1 MKRPLQL
8 PLQDYDG
15 MKQMLDAEER
25 VEIDRNAWK
34 RDEWKDGEDVG
45 KHLPCVESSCCL
57 DCRLN
62 PCLLPLCQLSHP
74 SCFKQSPQ
82 FALGVHF
89 TFEITLPGYAERK

>member
-15 MKQMLDAEER
+15 MRAMLDGEEH

-45 KHLPCVESSCCL
+45 KHLTCVQKS
-57 DCRLN
+57 R
-62 PCLLPLCQLSHP
+62 
-74 SCFKQSPQ
+74 
-82 FALGVHF
+82 
-89 TFEITLPGYAERK
+89 TLTAD